1 MLTLQRQRDSSMNS
15 YEIRIVRKSDSAQLI
30 VNARLMGDHAA
41 VRRAQMLAGDGDM
54 VEVWRSMTCVYSTF
68 REGVH

>member
-1 MLTLQRQRDSSMNS
+1 MLTLQRQRDSSVNS

-30 VNARLMGDHAA
+30 VNAKLMGDHAA
-41 VRRAQMLAGDGDM
+41 VRRAQMLAGGGDM
-54 VEVWRSMTCVYSTF
+54 VEVWRSMTCVYSTV